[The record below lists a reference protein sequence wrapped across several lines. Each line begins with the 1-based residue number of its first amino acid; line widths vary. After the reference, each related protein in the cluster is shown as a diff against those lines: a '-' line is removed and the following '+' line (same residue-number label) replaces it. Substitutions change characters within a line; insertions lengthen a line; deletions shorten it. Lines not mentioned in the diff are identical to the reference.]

1 MLIIP
6 TDTYNT
12 IQALIPIILAHCSQ
26 WQMTE
31 DNNKKDIIKAGK
43 TSHKS
48 KSWNMYVRRMDTETI
63 HLRLPLLLN

>member
-6 TDTYNT
+6 TDIYNT
-12 IQALIPIILAHCSQ
+12 IQAPIPIILAHCFQ

-31 DNNKKDIIKAGK
+31 DNNKRDVIKAGK

-48 KSWNMYVRRMDTETI
+48 KS
-63 HLRLPLLLN
+63 